1 MSHLLPFFTIYNTYF
16 FFIIIIF
23 VLYHTY
29 FTICFYLFFFFYR
42 SPTSAIYPI
51 SILLLIVHLILALNL
66 VDSFS
71 RSPYLHISPT
81 GSKLLS
87 CFSYFRQLLCLSLFL
102 LTGVMM
108 SFFPK
113 C

>member
-29 FTICFYLFFFFYR
+29 FTICFYFFFSR